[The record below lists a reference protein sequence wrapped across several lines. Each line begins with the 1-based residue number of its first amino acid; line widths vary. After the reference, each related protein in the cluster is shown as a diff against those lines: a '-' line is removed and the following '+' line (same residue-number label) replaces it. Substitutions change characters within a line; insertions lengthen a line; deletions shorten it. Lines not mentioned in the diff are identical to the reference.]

1 MERRTGQ
8 NGGAATH
15 AALGGIALLLLLAV
29 AAAIPAPDSER
40 FAVGVPRHET
50 PREPVSVRAFS
61 DAMAR
66 AVRGLVGGSTVSA
79 AANVAAALASRPA
92 GATGV
97 ASPGEVVAP
106 TLRTVRPELL
116 NLPPPRG

>member
-1 MERRTGQ
+1 MERRNGQ
-8 NGGAATH
+8 NGGPATH

-29 AAAIPAPDSER
+29 AAAVPTPDTQR
-40 FAVGVPRHET
+40 LATGGPRHET
-50 PREPVSVRAFS
+50 PREPISVRAFS

-79 AANVAAALASRPA
+79 AANTAAALAVRSGDRAGVRAPA
-92 GATGV
+92 
-97 ASPGEVVAP
+97 EVVAP